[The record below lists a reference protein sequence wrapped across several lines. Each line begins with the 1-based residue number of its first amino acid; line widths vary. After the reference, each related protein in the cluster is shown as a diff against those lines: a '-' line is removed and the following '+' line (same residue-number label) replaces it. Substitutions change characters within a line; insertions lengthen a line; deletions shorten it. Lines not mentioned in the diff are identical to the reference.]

1 MTLVSI
7 IIPAYRN
14 VATLSRALAS
24 IASQRHRNWQVIIAC
39 DGSTDG
45 TYEIAQQAA
54 ASSSRIMALNLAH
67 GGASK
72 ARNAGLAKATG
83 EWVLFLD
90 ADDTISPG
98 FLSHMLGVAARNPH
112 ADIVACGYRRLD
124 ELGRNCGRF
133 MPLPLDKDGLAVCAA
148 GPPGAI
154 HSFIVRRNRVV
165 KCSGF
170 DETLHTNEDWDLWL
184 RLAQDGCR
192 FAVTRRI
199 LAQYWSSADSLTR
212 DTRLML
218 RDARTMLERA
228 HALKVSPV
236 RGLEEFDMRSFSI
249 PDLALRN
256 WMWSAGVAIG
266 QGRELPEVFDDLGPD
281 VDCRY
286 QKDELALRLFNGL
299 VVGSGTGF
307 SALAQ
312 RWPGLRDGVDRLL
325 ARLAHH
331 VGRDDVVLP
340 ISRALQLLIA
350 RHGRF
355 RGRIDLGKVLG
366 VTLMPAMPWRGF
378 RPETQADVI
387 VFQVPYL
394 RPITWFS
401 FDGPLLGPLSGAD
414 VRRIIRRSLAHRIE
428 TRLARKALLST
439 QVSLRLARFAALT
452 RRVIDRAVPR
462 TRSPV
467 LAGTLGRRVRQ
478 IEAGAMAHQARTDH
492 VTVPAP
498 AFHPDHRSSPG
509 DWDRFFQQANPWR
522 YDSEYERIKYARTL
536 SLIRPVSNG
545 HALEIA
551 CAEGHFTVDLARR
564 FASVTA
570 FDISELAIERARQR
584 VAGQGDVTF
593 VQGDVFRDGIV
604 GQYDLITC
612 SEMLYFAPSL
622 AALKAVASAIAQA
635 LRPGGQFV
643 HAHAFLIG
651 ERPDRTAFDWDGTAG
666 GDQVFAIFSN
676 TPGLRHVRAIIT
688 DLYRIDLF
696 EQACPDQA
704 HAAPALIETVPLGCT
719 LEDRVA
725 ADVVWDGAVVTRSQA
740 MQTTTRTIPVLL
752 FHGIAGLRDGDDD
765 DPFRLPREDFED
777 CLRQLRRHGYRSLS
791 MQEWDHAARY
801 SGRLL
806 GRPLMITFD
815 ALDHAFVKHCWPIVR
830 RNGFQPFIFT
840 TPAELLAVAGT
851 EAIVRDWVAQGLGVG
866 SRLDG
871 RAADTM
877 LSSELLQVAVETRIQ
892 LEALTRTA
900 VRSVAPPF
908 GMINRRTVELLWAAG
923 YRRCFMDDGGIA
935 NLGGMELAVPRIDM
949 VRETLGETMELYLLN
964 TVPSGK

>member
-14 VATLSRALAS
+14 AATLSRTLAS
-24 IASQRHRNWQVIIAC
+24 INAQRHRNWRAIIAC

-45 TYEIAQQAA
+45 TYEIACQAA
-54 ASSSRIMALNLAH
+54 ASDNRITALDLPH
-67 GGASK
+67 GGASR
-72 ARNAGLAKATG
+72 ARNAGLAEATG
-83 EWVLFLD
+83 DWLLFLD

-112 ADIVACGYRRLD
+112 VDIVACGYRRLD
-124 ELGRNCGRF
+124 ELGRSCGRF
-133 MPLPLDKDGLAVCAA
+133 APLPLDKDGLAVCAA

-154 HSFIVRRNRVV
+154 HSFIVRRERVV
-165 KCSGF
+165 RCAGF
-170 DETLHTNEDWDLWL
+170 DETLRTNEDWDLWL
-184 RLAQDGCR
+184 RLAKDGCR
-192 FAVTRRI
+192 FAVTRRV

-212 DTRLML
+212 DTRLMV

-228 HALKVSPV
+228 HALKARPA
-236 RGLEEFDMRSFSI
+236 RGLEQFDMRSFAVA
-249 PDLALRN
+249 DLALRN

-266 QGRELPEVFDDLGPD
+266 QGRELPQVFDDLGPD

-286 QKDELALRLFNGL
+286 QKDELAQRLFNGL

-325 ARLAHH
+325 ARLADH
-331 VGRDDVVLP
+331 VGRNDVALP
-340 ISRALQLLIA
+340 ISRALQLQIA

-355 RGRIDLGKVLG
+355 RGRIDLGMVLG
-366 VTLMPAMPWRGF
+366 VTLTPAMLWRGF
-378 RPETQADVI
+378 RPTTQADVI
-387 VFQVPYL
+387 VFQIPYL

-414 VRRIIRRSLAHRIE
+414 VRRIIGRSVTRRIE
-428 TRLARKALLST
+428 GKLARKALFSPAT
-439 QVSLRLARFAALT
+439 SLRLSRIAAMA
-452 RRVIDRAVPR
+452 RRVVDR
-462 TRSPV
+462 V
-467 LAGTLGRRVRQ
+467 LPARPNPLLTGTLGRHVRQ
-478 IEAGAMAHQARTDH
+478 IEAASLVPQADRT
-492 VTVPAP
+492 TAAAP
-498 AFHPDHRSSPG
+498 AFHPDHRSSAD
-509 DWDRFFQQANPWR
+509 DWNRFFQQANPWR
-522 YDSEYERIKYARTL
+522 YDSEYEQIKYARTL
-536 SLIRPVSNG
+536 SLIRPDSQG

-551 CAEGHFTVDLARR
+551 CAEGHFTVDLAAR

-584 VAGQGDVTF
+584 VAGRGKVTF
-593 VQGDVFRDGIV
+593 VQGDVFRDGIA

-622 AALKAVASAIAQA
+622 AALRTVAGGIADA

-666 GDQVFAIFSN
+666 GDQVFNVFSS
-676 TPGLRHVRAIIT
+676 TPGLRHARAIVT

-696 EQACPDQA
+696 EKTDPERTD
-704 HAAPALIETVPLGCT
+704 AAPPVIETLPLGCE
-719 LEDRVA
+719 LADRVA
-725 ADVVWDGAVVTRSQA
+725 ADVVWDGAILSRSQA
-740 MQTTTRTIPVLL
+740 MRSITTRTIPVLL
-752 FHGIAGLRDGDDD
+752 FHGIAGIGSADADE
-765 DPFRLPREDFED
+765 PFRLPREDFED

-791 MQEWDHAARY
+791 MEEWDYAARY

-806 GRPLMITFD
+806 GRPLVITFD
-815 ALDHAFVKHCWPIVR
+815 VLDDAFVRHCWPIVR
-830 RNGFQPFIFT
+830 RNGFRAHVFT
-840 TPAELLAVAGT
+840 TPAEMLAVAGT
-851 EAIVRDWVAQGLGVG
+851 EATMHDWAAQGLGLG

-877 LSSELLQVAVETRIQ
+877 LSSELLRVAVETRIQ
-892 LEALTRTA
+892 LEALTGTT
-900 VRSVAPPF
+900 VRSVTPPL
-908 GMINRRTVELLWAAG
+908 GMTDRRIEELLVAAG
-923 YRRCFMDDGGIA
+923 YNRCFMDDGGMA
-935 NLGGMELAVPRIDM
+935 NLAGLKMSTPRVDMTRDQFRDEL
-949 VRETLGETMELYLLN
+949 GLLLTTSRAN
-964 TVPSGK
+964 A